1 MLGFGL
7 DSWMILPVGKRVAF
21 WTQQMS
27 LVKRIDSKKETD
39 HSHETYR
46 AGVSTQIPDFF
57 EALTQVNL

>member
-1 MLGFGL
+1 MGFGL

-27 LVKRIDSKKETD
+27 LVNRIVSKMETD

-46 AGVSTQIPDFF
+46 AGVSTQIPALF
-57 EALTQVNL
+57 EALIQVNL

>member
-1 MLGFGL
+1 
-7 DSWMILPVGKRVAF
+7 MIVPVGKRVAF

-46 AGVSTQIPDFF
+46 AGYLIQIPAFF
-57 EALTQVNL
+57 EALTQMYL